1 MGNGC
6 VNNVFN
12 GKYHVKFTCLC
23 EIGSMN
29 CGHEMD
35 QQIGHLMGKKKDG
48 L

>member
-1 MGNGC
+1 MFLIGNI
-6 VNNVFN
+6 
-12 GKYHVKFTCLC
+12 HVKFTCLC

-48 L
+48 LKEVG

>member
-1 MGNGC
+1 MFLIGNI
-6 VNNVFN
+6 
-12 GKYHVKFTCLC
+12 HVKFTCLC

-35 QQIGHLMGKKKDG
+35 QQNGHLMGKKKDG